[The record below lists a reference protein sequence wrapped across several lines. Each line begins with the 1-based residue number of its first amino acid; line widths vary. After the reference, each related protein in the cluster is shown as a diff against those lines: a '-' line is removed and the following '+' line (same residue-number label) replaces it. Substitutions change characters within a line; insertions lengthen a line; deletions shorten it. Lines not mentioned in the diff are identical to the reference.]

1 MSKYKLISITILVIV
16 IITFITYNMHIID
29 IYTPFF
35 KPVKIRVIFLL
46 FIGFLLGSG
55 TVVAIV
61 MHDRHNKKIIEQ
73 YNKKNSSKINY
84 GTTIND

>member
-1 MSKYKLISITILVIV
+1 MSKFRLISITILVIV
-16 IITFITYNMHIID
+16 IITFLTYNMQIID

-35 KPVKIRVIFLL
+35 KPIKIRVIFLL
-46 FIGFLLGSG
+46 FIVFLLGSG

-61 MHDRHNKKIIEQ
+61 MLHRHNKKIIER
-73 YNKKNSSKINY
+73 YNKKNSSKNNY

>member
-1 MSKYKLISITILVIV
+1 MSKVKLISITILVIV
-16 IITFITYNMHIID
+16 IITFLTYNMQIID

-35 KPVKIRVIFLL
+35 KPVKIRVISLL
-46 FIGFLLGSG
+46 FIVFLLGSG

-61 MHDRHNKKIIEQ
+61 MLDRHNKKIIER
-73 YNKKNSSKINY
+73 YNKKNSSNKNY